1 MKFGLVHRI
10 MTDALAMLG
19 LLSLLTGGELDVA
32 MAIVTGVCMV
42 LAVLIP
48 ERYQDHPRLRS
59 FGVVASLTLLGVQ
72 LTRAV
77 MGGDLLQ
84 LSVEFAAALQVIR
97 VATRRGAAHDQQI
110 ILLALLHLVAGTVLG
125 GGLAYGLS
133 LVGFLVIAPGAL
145 VLSHLRREVE
155 GNYRQGA
162 RDRTGLPVDVPR
174 ILRSRRV
181 ISRRFLLVTCSLS
194 IPVFLFT
201 AVLFLLFPRV
211 GLSLLLLNHSRS
223 ARMIGFSTRVD
234 LGGVGKLRSDPT
246 IAMRVHLNEPPA
258 TPAARLALY
267 LRGTAFD
274 HYDGSSWTRTRPAHS
289 PADQD
294 GSYIWLSE
302 DAQQSVERRLPR
314 GVDDVRARKPEGPR
328 QPDLTIDLEPINPP
342 IVFLP
347 SDAIALRI
355 NEAGDGLG
363 MRAPKVMVAA
373 DDEYKYERADERGLQ
388 YSVYRGRSRPQP
400 LTLEERT
407 RYLEVPPAVAEPLT
421 ELAARWAGPLATD
434 WEEANAIEERLRSD
448 YRYDLDSPSGGAP
461 QPLLHFL
468 FESKSGHCEFYSTAM
483 AMLLRTLNVP
493 TRNVTGFIGGTY
505 NRFGEFYAVRQG
517 DAHSWVEVYLEG
529 RGWTRFDPTPPSS
542 SAPRSDV
549 TGMVAFLRDVIEA
562 AAQRWSRHV
571 IGYDLDQQI
580 ELFRSVKQRYRD
592 YGGPDIGR
600 RLRPLAPALTV
611 LALGACGYLFWRR
624 FGGRRARVRPG
635 KLIGQ
640 GAAVTRAVALYR
652 GLEEALRSMG
662 VGRQPTTP
670 PLAHARA
677 LEQLN
682 HPAAAEVLSLTE
694 LYLEARFGRRELSQE
709 EERDYER
716 RVKRLRRLEL
726 PEERAA

>member
-19 LLSLLTGGELDVA
+19 LLSLLTGGELDPA
-32 MAIVTGVCMV
+32 MAIITGVSMV

-48 ERYQDHPRLRS
+48 ERYQEHPRLRS
-59 FGVVASLTLLGVQ
+59 FGVFASLTLLGVQ

-77 MGGDLLQ
+77 SGGDLLQ

-246 IAMRVHLNEPPA
+246 IAMRVHLNEPPPA
-258 TPAARLALY
+258 PAARLALY

-274 HYDGSSWTRTRPAHS
+274 HYDGTSWTRTRPAHS
-289 PADQD
+289 LAPFEETRD
-294 GSYIWLSE
+294 GSI
-302 DAQQSVERRLPR
+302 
-314 GVDDVRARKPEGPR
+314 VRIAGSGKLKPEEMS
-328 QPDLTIDLEPINPP
+328 IDLEPINPP
-342 IVFLP
+342 IIFLP
-347 SDAIALRI
+347 GEAVAIRI
-355 NEAGDGLG
+355 NEPGDGVG
-363 MRAPKVMVAA
+363 FRAPKVLVAA

-388 YSVYRGRSRPQP
+388 YSVYRDRSRPEP
-400 LTLEERT
+400 LSLEERK
-407 RYLEVPPAVAEPLT
+407 RYLEVPPAIVGPIS
-421 ELAARWAGPLATD
+421 ELAQRWVGPVSTD
-434 WEEANAIEERLRSD
+434 WEEANAIEERLRSE
-448 YRYDLDSPSGGAP
+448 YRYDLDSPSGAAP

-517 DAHSWVEVYLEG
+517 DAHSWVEVYIDG

-592 YGGPDIGR
+592 YGGPDIKR
-600 RLRPLAPALTV
+600 RLEPFAPALTV
-611 LALGACGYLFWRR
+611 VAVGAFAYFLWRR
-624 FGGRRARVRPG
+624 FRVRRVRVRPG

-640 GAAVTRAVALYR
+640 AAALSRAVALYR
-652 GLEEALRSMG
+652 SLEDARRGMG
-662 VGRQPTTP
+662 IGRQPTTP

-677 LEQLN
+677 LEQLR
-682 HPAAAEVLSLTE
+682 HPAAPEVLALTE
-694 LYLEARFGRRELSQE
+694 LYLEARFGRRELSLE
-709 EERDYER
+709 EERDFER
-716 RVKRLRRLEL
+716 RVKRLRRMDL

>member
-10 MTDALAMLG
+10 MTDALATLG
-19 LLSLLTGGELDVA
+19 LLSLLTGGDFDLA
-32 MAIVTGVCMV
+32 MAIVTGVGMV

-59 FGVVASLTLLGVQ
+59 FGVFASLTLLGVQ
-72 LTRAV
+72 LTRAAS
-77 MGGDLLQ
+77 GGDLLQ

-194 IPVFLFT
+194 VPVFLFT
-201 AVLFLLFPRV
+201 ALLFLAFPRV

-246 IAMRVHLNEPPA
+246 IAMRVQLKDPPK
-258 TPAARLALY
+258 TPASRLALY
-267 LRGTAFD
+267 LRGTSFD
-274 HYDGSSWTRTRPAHS
+274 YYDGGSWTRTRPTHETAPQVHS
-289 PADQD
+289 HIYGRQL
-294 GSYIWLSE
+294 G
-302 DAQQSVERRLPR
+302 VLPR
-314 GVDDVRARKPEGPR
+314 EHLDRLQVEM
-328 QPDLTIDLEPINPP
+328 TIDLEPINPP
-342 IVFLP
+342 IIFLP
-347 SDAIALRI
+347 ADAVGFRVNEGSEALALRS
-355 NEAGDGLG
+355 
-363 MRAPKVMVAA
+363 PKVTVAS
-373 DDEYKYERADERGLQ
+373 DGEYKYERADERGLQ
-388 YSVYRGRSRPQP
+388 YGVYRGRYHPEP
-400 LTLEERT
+400 LAPSDEA
-407 RYLEVPPAVAEPLT
+407 RYKHVPPTIEAQVR
-421 ELAARWAGPLATD
+421 ELAGEWVGPLEKD
-434 WEEANAIEERLRSD
+434 WEMASAIEERLRTG
-448 YRYDLDSPSGGAP
+448 YRYDLDSPSGAAP

-483 AMLLRTLNVP
+483 AMLLRTQGVP

-505 NRFGEFYAVRQG
+505 NRFGDFYAVRQG
-517 DAHSWVEVYLEG
+517 DAHSWVEVWLKG
-529 RGWTRFDPTPPSS
+529 RGWTRYDPTPPSS

-549 TGMVAFLRDVIEA
+549 TGMVAFLRDVVEA

-592 YGGPDIGR
+592 WGGNSVGPSVRPFLPALVVIVVGALGYTVWR
-600 RLRPLAPALTV
+600 RLR
-611 LALGACGYLFWRR
+611 FRR
-624 FGGRRARVRPG
+624 VRIRPG
-635 KLIGQ
+635 KL
-640 GAAVTRAVALYR
+640 GAHVASATRAVAMYR
-652 GLEEALRSMG
+652 LLEDVLRAMG
-662 VGRQPTTP
+662 VGRQAATP

-677 LEQLN
+677 LAELK
-682 HPAAAEVLSLTE
+682 HPAASEVLSLTE
-694 LYLEARFGRRELSQE
+694 RYLEARFGRRELSLE
-709 EERDYER
+709 EEREFEQ
-716 RVKRLRRLEL
+716 RVKGLRQLKL
-726 PEERAA
+726 PEDRAA

>member
-19 LLSLLTGGELDVA
+19 LLSLLTGGELDPA
-32 MAIVTGVCMV
+32 MAIITGVCMV

-48 ERYQDHPRLRS
+48 ERYQEHPRLRS
-59 FGVVASLTLLGVQ
+59 LGVFASLTLLGVQ

-77 MGGDLLQ
+77 SGGDLLQ
-84 LSVEFAAALQVIR
+84 LSVEFAAALQVVR

-246 IAMRVHLNEPPA
+246 IAMRVHLNQPPP
-258 TPAARLALY
+258 TPAARLSLY

-274 HYDGSSWTRTRPAHS
+274 HYDGASWTRTRPTPSLA
-289 PADQD
+289 PIED
-294 GSYIWLSE
+294 GNVVRIASSG
-302 DAQQSVERRLPR
+302 RL
-314 GVDDVRARKPEGPR
+314 KKEEMS
-328 QPDLTIDLEPINPP
+328 IDLEPINPA
-342 IVFLP
+342 IIFLP
-347 SDAIALRI
+347 SDTVAIRI
-355 NEAGDGLG
+355 SEPGDGMG
-363 MRAPKVMVAA
+363 FRAPKVLVAS

-388 YSVYRGRSRPQP
+388 YGVYRDRARPEP
-400 LTLEERT
+400 LSPDERR
-407 RYLEVPPAVAEPLT
+407 RYLEVPPAIVGPISD
-421 ELAARWAGPLATD
+421 LAKRWVRPAASD
-434 WEEANAIEERLRSD
+434 WEEANAIEERLRRE
-448 YRYDLDSPSGGAP
+448 YRYDLDSPSGAAP

-468 FESKSGHCEFYSTAM
+468 FQSKAGHCEFYSTAM

-517 DAHSWVEVYLEG
+517 DAHSWVEVYIEG

-542 SAPRSDV
+542 SEPRSDV
-549 TGMVAFLRDVIEA
+549 TGMVAFLRDVVEA

-592 YGGPDIGR
+592 YGGPNIKR
-600 RLRPLAPALTV
+600 KLAPFAPVLGV
-611 LALGACGYLFWRR
+611 LAVGAFAYLLWRR
-624 FGGRRARVRPG
+624 FRVRRVRVRPG
-635 KLIGQ
+635 KLMGQ
-640 GAAVTRAVALYR
+640 AAAVTRAVALYR
-652 GLEEALRSMG
+652 LLEDALRSMG
-662 VGRQPTTP
+662 VGRQLTTP

-682 HPAAAEVLSLTE
+682 HPAAAEVLALTE
-694 LYLEARFGRRELSQE
+694 LYLEARFGRRELSLE
-709 EERDYER
+709 EERDFER

-726 PEERAA
+726 PADRAA

>member
-19 LLSLLTGGELDVA
+19 LLSLLTGGELDPA
-32 MAIVTGVCMV
+32 MAIITGVCMV

-48 ERYQDHPRLRS
+48 ERYQEHPRLRS
-59 FGVVASLTLLGVQ
+59 FGVFASLTLLGVQ

-77 MGGDLLQ
+77 SGGDLLQ

-246 IAMRVHLNEPPA
+246 IAMRVHMNEPPP
-258 TPAARLALY
+258 TPASRLALY

-274 HYDGSSWTRTRPAHS
+274 HYDGTSWTRTRPAHS
-289 PADQD
+289 LAPFEESRD
-294 GSYIWLSE
+294 GSI
-302 DAQQSVERRLPR
+302 
-314 GVDDVRARKPEGPR
+314 VRIAGSGKLKREEMS
-328 QPDLTIDLEPINPP
+328 IDLEPINPP
-342 IVFLP
+342 IIFLP
-347 SDAIALRI
+347 GDAVAIRI
-355 NEAGDGLG
+355 NEPGDGLG
-363 MRAPKVMVAA
+363 FRAPKVMVAA

-388 YSVYRGRSRPQP
+388 YSVYRDRSLPEP
-400 LTLEERT
+400 LSLEERK
-407 RYLEVPPAVAEPLT
+407 RYLEVPPAIVGPIS
-421 ELAARWAGPLATD
+421 ELAKRWVGPIATD
-434 WEEANAIEERLRSD
+434 WEEANAIEERLRGE

-517 DAHSWVEVYLEG
+517 DAHSWVEVYIDG

-592 YGGPDIGR
+592 YGGPDVKR
-600 RLRPLAPALTV
+600 RLEPFAPALTV
-611 LALGACGYLFWRR
+611 VAVGAFAYFLWRR
-624 FGGRRARVRPG
+624 FRVRRVRVRPG

-640 GAAVTRAVALYR
+640 AAALSRAVALYR
-652 GLEEALRSMG
+652 SLEDALRGMG
-662 VGRQPTTP
+662 IGRQPTTP

-677 LEQLN
+677 LEQLH
-682 HPAAAEVLSLTE
+682 HPAAPEVLALTE
-694 LYLEARFGRRELSQE
+694 LYLEARFGRRELSLE
-709 EERDYER
+709 EERDFER
-716 RVKRLRRLEL
+716 RVKRLRRMDL

>member
-1 MKFGLVHRI
+1 VKFGLVHRI

-19 LLSLLTGGELDVA
+19 LLSLLTGGELDTT

-42 LAVLIP
+42 MAVLIP

-59 FGVVASLTLLGVQ
+59 LGVFASLTLLGVQ
-72 LTRAV
+72 LTRAIG
-77 MGGDLLQ
+77 GGDLLQ

-246 IAMRVHLNEPPA
+246 IAMRVHLNEPPT
-258 TPAARLALY
+258 TPASRLALY
-267 LRGTAFD
+267 LRGTSFD
-274 HYDGSSWTRTRPAHS
+274 HYDGSSWTRTRTTPS
-289 PADQD
+289 PAPHQE
-294 GSYIWLSE
+294 GSYVWITPS
-302 DAQQSVERRLPR
+302 ARSSVE
-314 GVDDVRARKPEGPR
+314 AMS
-328 QPDLTIDLEPINPP
+328 IDLEPITPP
-342 IVFLP
+342 IIFLP
-347 SDAIALRI
+347 SDAVGIRL
-355 NEAGDGLG
+355 NEPGDMFSGRG
-363 MRAPKVMVAA
+363 PKVMVAA

-388 YSVYRGRSRPQP
+388 YSVYRGRARPEA
-400 LTLEERT
+400 LSLSDRG
-407 RYLEVPPAVAEPLT
+407 RYLEVPPVISGPIT
-421 ELAARWAGPLATD
+421 DLAKRWAGPLATD
-434 WEEANAIEERLRSD
+434 WEEANAIEERLRTD
-448 YRYDLDSPSGGAP
+448 YRYDLDSPSGAAP

-468 FESKSGHCEFYSTAM
+468 FESKAGHCEFYSTAM
-483 AMLLRTLNVP
+483 AMLLRTLGVP

-549 TGMVAFLRDVIEA
+549 TGMVAFVRDVVEA

-592 YGGPDIGR
+592 YGGPDIGK
-600 RLRPLAPALTV
+600 RLRPLAPAAV
-611 LALGACGYLFWRR
+611 VVVVGIFGYFAWRR
-624 FGGRRARVRPG
+624 LRLRRLRIRPG
-635 KLIGQ
+635 KLLGQ
-640 GAAVTRAVALYR
+640 TASVTRVVTLYR
-652 GLEEALRSMG
+652 GLEDALRSMG

-670 PLAHARA
+670 PLAHAKA

-682 HPAAAEVLSLTE
+682 HPAAPEVLSLTE
-694 LYLEARFGRRELSQE
+694 VYLEARFGRRELSLE
-709 EERDYER
+709 EERDFER
-716 RVKRLRRLEL
+716 RVKSLRQLKL